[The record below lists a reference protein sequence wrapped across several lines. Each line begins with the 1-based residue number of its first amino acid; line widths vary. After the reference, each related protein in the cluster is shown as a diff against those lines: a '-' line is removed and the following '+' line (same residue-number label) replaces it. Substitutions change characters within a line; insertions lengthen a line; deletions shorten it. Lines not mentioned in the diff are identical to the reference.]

1 MGLRQSGATKQD
13 FRLVMEKQVNFREIV
28 VDELMSRKEQM
39 HNDVERLADM
49 MEYIAL
55 TDDGAEEAL
64 KTLADCRYQL
74 RTILDY
80 LDDLDKKE

>member
-1 MGLRQSGATKQD
+1 
-13 FRLVMEKQVNFREIV
+13 MEKQVNFREII

-39 HNDVERLADM
+39 HNDIERLADM

-80 LDDLDKKE
+80 LEDLEKEE